1 MRIDHIGY
9 AVQDLQAATA
19 AFLDMGYRPCGD
31 AVEDRGRNV
40 AIRFLCDP
48 AGVRVEL
55 IAPLGEDSPVSAWL
69 RKNGNSPYHICYE
82 SEKLAADVAALKKK
96 GFMVVQPSLPAPAME
111 DRNVCFMYNR
121 NTGLIELVETAG
133 SNVP

>member
-9 AVQDLQAATA
+9 AVQDLRGAAA
-19 AFLDMGYRPCGD
+19 AFLDMGYRPCGE
-31 AVEDRGRNV
+31 AIEDRERNV
-40 AIRFLCDP
+40 GIRFLCDP

-55 IAPLGEDSPVSAWL
+55 IAPLGEESPVSAWL

-82 SEKLAADVAALKKK
+82 SENIAEDVARLRKK
-96 GFMVVQPSLPAPAME
+96 GFMVVQPPLPAPAMA
-111 DRNVCFMYNR
+111 DRKVCFMYNG

-133 SNVP
+133 NRFP